1 MTAKTKTE
9 QTADTVF
16 DWFRRVI
23 LAMLLASV
31 AIVLLK
37 AFGVVIPIRTL
48 GHIEL
53 AYLAGAYWL
62 TK

>member
-1 MTAKTKTE
+1 MTA
-9 QTADTVF
+9 D
-16 DWFRRVI
+16 
-23 LAMLLASV
+23 
-31 AIVLLK
+31 AIVSQITGWLRKAILLLILVTLAVILLK
-37 AFGVVIPIRTL
+37 AFGIVIPIRTL

>member
-1 MTAKTKTE
+1 MTADAIVSQIAAWLRKAILLLILVTL
-9 QTADTVF
+9 A
-16 DWFRRVI
+16 VI
-23 LAMLLASV
+23 LV
-31 AIVLLK
+31 R

>member
-1 MTAKTKTE
+1 MTAE
-9 QTADTVF
+9 
-16 DWFRRVI
+16 
-23 LAMLLASV
+23 
-31 AIVLLK
+31 AIVSQITAWLRKAILLLILITLAVILLK
-37 AFGVVIPIRTL
+37 AFGVAIPLRTL

>member
-1 MTAKTKTE
+1 M
-9 QTADTVF
+9 TADTMLAEIVR
-16 DWFRRVI
+16 WLRLAALLMI
-23 LAMLLASV
+23 LVTLV
-31 AIVLLK
+31 VVLLK
-37 AFGVVIPIRTL
+37 AFGIGIPIRTL

>member
-1 MTAKTKTE
+1 MTADAIVS
-9 QTADTVF
+9 QITAWLRKAILLLLLVTLA
-16 DWFRRVI
+16 VI
-23 LAMLLASV
+23 LV
-31 AIVLLK
+31 R
-37 AFGVVIPIRTL
+37 AFGIVIPIRTL

>member
-1 MTAKTKTE
+1 MTANAIVAQVIDVLRKV
-9 QTADTVF
+9 ALVLILVSLA
-16 DWFRRVI
+16 VI
-23 LAMLLASV
+23 L
-31 AIVLLK
+31 IR

-53 AYLAGAYWL
+53 AYLAGAYFL

>member
-1 MTAKTKTE
+1 MTA
-9 QTADTVF
+9 D
-16 DWFRRVI
+16 
-23 LAMLLASV
+23 
-31 AIVLLK
+31 AIVSQITAWLRKAILLLILITLAVIIVR
-37 AFGVVIPIRTL
+37 AFGIVIPIRTL

>member
-1 MTAKTKTE
+1 MTADAIAS
-9 QTADTVF
+9 QITAWLRKAILLLLLITLA
-16 DWFRRVI
+16 VI
-23 LAMLLASV
+23 LV
-31 AIVLLK
+31 R
-37 AFGVVIPIRTL
+37 AFGIVIPVKTL